1 MSSAVSIMEVANAAG
16 VSKTTVSRVVNGKL
30 DGFRIG
36 LTTQARVRS
45 IASQMGYQPDPIARN
60 VALGKGIPPRS
71 PLPSISTSQTPFPVS
86 PTPTAVVGRRQ
97 MGIVLAVDSTS
108 TTLAL
113 LPELEP
119 VLAAADYRLVMITVP
134 ADLVAASQ
142 RVNQLIQEGIVG
154 LLCCP
159 TIYQATVA
167 TAAGRCPVIV
177 LWAGAAKAMLATLND
192 PVASPTPAPAPPPV
206 IIIPEPLTSAPP
218 AAEQPDNA
226 LTISPPASEPIPIM
240 EPVTVPEVVTPE
252 QPPVATPSAPERT
265 T

>member
-1 MSSAVSIMEVANAAG
+1 MSSAVSIMEVAKAAG
-16 VSKTTVSRVVNGKL
+16 VSKTTVSRVINGKL
-30 DGFRIG
+30 HGFRIG
-36 LTTQARVRS
+36 LATQARVRS
-45 IASQMGYQPDPIARN
+45 IASQMGYQPDPVARN
-60 VALGKGIPPRS
+60 VALGKGAPPR
-71 PLPSISTSQTPFPVS
+71 PSRPPISSS
-86 PTPTAVVGRRQ
+86 STPTAVVGRRQ
-97 MGIVLAVDSTS
+97 MGIVLAADSAS
-108 TTLAL
+108 PTLAL
-113 LPELEP
+113 LPEMEP

-134 ADLVAASQ
+134 ADPAAASQ
-142 RVNQLIQEGIVG
+142 RVNQLIQEGIIG